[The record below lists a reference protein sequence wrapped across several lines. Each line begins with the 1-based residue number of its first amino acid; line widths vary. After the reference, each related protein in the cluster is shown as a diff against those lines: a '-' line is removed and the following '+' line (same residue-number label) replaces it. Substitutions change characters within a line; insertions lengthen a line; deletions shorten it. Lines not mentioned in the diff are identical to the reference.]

1 MKLYVIFQLAKRS
14 SIPKALIAE
23 GGPHRECDG
32 GEPTGLGPP
41 EGRGMLLRFA
51 PPVSL
56 TYPPSRDIVFRVTSR
71 RAPGPRE
78 KCFGKIR

>member
-32 GEPTGLGPP
+32 GEPTGLVPP
-41 EGRGMLLRFA
+41 EGRGPILA
-51 PPVSL
+51 PNQMGSFEFTSL
-56 TYPPSRDIVFRVTSR
+56 SDNPH
-71 RAPGPRE
+71 
-78 KCFGKIR
+78 